1 MLHAEGGEAADGKP
15 EEEAKEWVDDG
26 SLPLE
31 DGDKLPFFLLDAHE
45 EQANPGTLY
54 LFGKARL
61 IIGPLLAAQGRAGH
75 WAAAQGHQRACC
87 IGQVFCHRQ
96 RPPCLT
102 CECGTSGHVLG
113 RTRTCLLFVTCRKG
127 F

>member
-26 SLPLE
+26 NLPLE

-54 LFGKARL
+54 LFGKACL
-61 IIGPLLAAQGRAGH
+61 MIGPLLCNRLGCSAGPPAFLLH
-75 WAAAQGHQRACC
+75 W
-87 IGQVFCHRQ
+87 
-96 RPPCLT
+96 
-102 CECGTSGHVLG
+102 TSDL
-113 RTRTCLLFVTCRKG
+113 
-127 F
+127 

>member
-45 EQANPGTLY
+45 ELATPGTLY

-61 IIGPLLAAQGRAGH
+61 MIAPLLCSRMGCSAGTPACSLH
-75 WAAAQGHQRACC
+75 W
-87 IGQVFCHRQ
+87 
-96 RPPCLT
+96 
-102 CECGTSGHVLG
+102 TSVLSE
-113 RTRTCLLFVTCRKG
+113 TATPMSDL
-127 F
+127 